1 MGRVADVRSPGH
13 LCSEATDGQDPASG
27 GQFVQEGPGGRDLS
41 AGGPTV
47 RSGRPRVGGNDVPAE
62 RGEPE
67 LRKRPLNDRRGGFS
81 RPAPAQLPLRG
92 EWDAGDAGTAIA
104 GRLPDEEQAR
114 SLTRLEVGAE
124 APAAEVGAVTVPVE
138 VERRTDLGGS
148 KSADEPFRL
157 HSVTML
163 MRVRG
168 RIAAVVAACAGVCAT
183 NAHAAPPQGFQSDAA
198 FAASYATRKVGSV
211 AATTQRVSC
220 YTPEVLYSGSLGP
233 SQGYPDGGSTPC
245 AGAATTGEILGPF
258 PSQDVSS
265 PPLRVKD
272 FSESDLHVD
281 PTNPQHLIGV
291 SKWFVNVEGYSHLT
305 GFYESYDGGETWPQQ
320 GHIPG
325 YEGWTDNSDPV
336 GAFDPWGNFYA
347 VVLPYMFSYLRTGQH
362 FFLSP
367 DVNPM
372 LPRSGMGIA
381 VRPRGA
387 PTPAS
392 WSVIRN
398 GSLDMVARTPF
409 NGASVFDKQW
419 IAIDTN
425 PRSKHFGRVY
435 VSWAIGTSDAG
446 LRIYV
451 SYADAR
457 RNGTHTNWSAPKRVL
472 QQTPRVGDNGSLP
485 RVTPDGRVW
494 LAMSSTRGPGA
505 AYTMSYTSS
514 RDGGRTWARRRVI
527 VRHDVNGYKN
537 TTFRAAFGEA
547 FNVGTRRIGR
557 FYPLYAVYE
566 NSAPGGTTR
575 LFIRASFDGGAHWRR
590 PLQVND
596 NQRVGEALQPNIAVA
611 PNGRVAV
618 AFYDRR
624 LPCPARDTA
633 DATIAGLLFD
643 PRAPFGRVNYC
654 INTAVQFYTAALKPL
669 GHNIRVSPHTWD
681 PQLSSPHPE
690 CICSDGGFI
699 GDYFG
704 VDIRG
709 GLTYTTSVE
718 TYNATGENP
727 GYHQQQLVSKL
738 RTP

>member
-1 MGRVADVRSPGH
+1 M
-13 LCSEATDGQDPASG
+13 SG
-27 GQFVQEGPGGRDLS
+27 D
-41 AGGPTV
+41 
-47 RSGRPRVGGNDVPAE
+47 DVPAE
-62 RGEPE
+62 RVEPQ
-67 LRKRPLNDRRGGFS
+67 LRERPLDNSGGGFS
-81 RPAPAQLPLRG
+81 RPAAAELPFGREG
-92 EWDAGDAGTAIA
+92 DAGDAGTAVA
-104 GRLPDEEQAR
+104 GRLSDEQQAR
-114 SLTRLEVGAE
+114 RPSRLEVRAE
-124 APAAEVGAVTVPVE
+124 APASELGAVAVPVE
-138 VERRTDLGGS
+138 VERRADLGGS
-148 KSADEPFRL
+148 ESADEPFGL

-163 MRVRG
+163 MLVRG

-183 NAHAAPPQGFQSDAA
+183 NAYAAPPQGFQSDAA
-198 FAASYATRKVGSV
+198 FAASYGTRKVSSV

-220 YTPEVLYSGSLGP
+220 YTPEVLYGGSLGP

-245 AGAATTGEILGPF
+245 AGAATTGELLGPF
-258 PSQDVSS
+258 PSQDVSN

-291 SKWFVNVEGYSHLT
+291 SKWFVNVEGYNHLT
-305 GFYESYDGGETWPQQ
+305 GFYESYDGGATWPQQ

-392 WSVIRN
+392 WNVIRN
-398 GSLDMVARTPF
+398 GALDLVARTPF
-409 NGASVFDKQW
+409 NDASVFDKQW

-425 PRSKHFGRVY
+425 PRSRHFGRVY

-457 RNGTHTNWSAPKRVL
+457 RNGTHTNWSPPRRVL
-472 QQTPRVGDNGSLP
+472 QQTARVGDNGSLP

-494 LAMSSTRGPGA
+494 LAMSSTRGLGA
-505 AYTMSYTSS
+505 PYTMSYTSS

-547 FNVGTRRIGR
+547 FNVGTRKVGR

-566 NSAPGGTTR
+566 NSAPGGTTT
-575 LFIRASFDGGAHWRR
+575 LFLRASFDGGAHWRR
-590 PLQVND
+590 PVQVND
-596 NQRVGEALQPNIAVA
+596 NRGAGEALQPNIAVA

-624 LPCPARDTA
+624 LPCPSRDTPE
-633 DATIAGLLFD
+633 ATIAGLLFD
-643 PRAPFGRVNYC
+643 PGAPFGRINYC
-654 INTAVQFYTAALKPL
+654 VNTAVQFYTAALKPL

-681 PQLSSPHPE
+681 PQLSSPRPE

-704 VDIRG
+704 VDSRAG
-709 GLTYTTSVE
+709 FTYTTSVE

>member
-1 MGRVADVRSPGH
+1 M
-13 LCSEATDGQDPASG
+13 C
-27 GQFVQEGPGGRDLS
+27 
-41 AGGPTV
+41 
-47 RSGRPRVGGNDVPAE
+47 GNDVPAE
-62 RGEPE
+62 RVEPE
-67 LRKRPLNDRRGGFS
+67 LRERPLDDRRGGFS
-81 RPAPAQLPLRG
+81 RAAATELPLGG
-92 EWDAGDAGTAIA
+92 ERDAGDARTAVA
-104 GRLPDEEQAR
+104 GRLPDEQQAR
-114 SLTRLEVGAE
+114 SAARLEVRAQ
-124 APAAEVGAVTVPVE
+124 APAAELGAVTVPVE
-138 VERRTDLGGS
+138 VVRRPDLGGR
-148 KSADEPFRL
+148 KPADEPFRL
-157 HSVTML
+157 HGVTML

-183 NAHAAPPQGFQSDAA
+183 SAYAAPPQGFQADAA
-198 FAASYATRKVGSV
+198 FAASYAARNVGSV

-220 YTPEVLYSGSLGP
+220 YAPEVLYSGSLGP

-245 AGAATTGEILGPF
+245 AGAASTGEILGSF
-258 PSQDVSS
+258 PSQDVSN

-281 PTNPQHLIGV
+281 PTNSQHLIAV
-291 SKWFVNVEGYSHLT
+291 SKWFVNVEGYNHLA
-305 GFYESYDGGETWPQQ
+305 GFYESYDGGATWPQQ

-392 WSVIRN
+392 WNVIRG

-409 NGASVFDKQW
+409 SGASVFDKQW
-419 IAIDTN
+419 LAIDTN

-435 VSWAIGTSDAG
+435 VSWAVGTSDAG
-446 LRIYV
+446 LRIYL

-457 RNGTHTNWSAPKRVL
+457 RNGTHTNWSPPKRVL

-494 LAMSSTRGPGA
+494 LAMSSTRGLGA
-505 AYTMSYTSS
+505 PYTMSYTSS
-514 RDGGRTWARRRVI
+514 RDGGRTWARRRLI

-547 FNVGTRRIGR
+547 FNVGARKVGR

-566 NSAPGGTTR
+566 NSTPGGTTQ
-575 LFIRASFDGGAHWRR
+575 LFIRASFDGGVHWRR

-596 NQRVGEALQPNIAVA
+596 NRGAGEALQPNIAVA

-624 LPCPARDTA
+624 LPCPARDTPE
-633 DATIAGLLFD
+633 ATIAGLLFD

-654 INTAVQFYTAALKPL
+654 INTAVQFYTRALKPL

-704 VDIRG
+704 IDSRA

-718 TYNATGENP
+718 TFNATGENP